1 MMPVGSDVLREDE
14 RDEAIDPQIDTSHL
28 SVQGAV
34 FTVLEPEPEPD
45 VATPNVDHITVA
57 EPGADIGVPQE
68 ESVVEI
74 EVDFDLAEVGAIPRE
89 LEDEPVPAVD
99 VDRIDFAVADP
110 GADLDTSPKEP
121 PPPAPD
127 TSHLSLEDDHTD
139 SSKTE

>member
-1 MMPVGSDVLREDE
+1 M
-14 RDEAIDPQIDTSHL
+14 
-28 SVQGAV
+28 
-34 FTVLEPEPEPD
+34 
-45 VATPNVDHITVA
+45 TVA